1 MIEDAGLEAEVT
13 RLVGREAYFLDRRQ
27 WRDWLALYAEDAEY
41 WAPAW
46 ATEEELTSD
55 PATELSM
62 IYLRGRGGLEDRIF
76 RIESRDSLATVPMDR
91 TAHVVGPVVLHRAGP
106 AIEASCSWVTHV
118 YGVRG
123 AWTFGGW
130 SDYTLRREG
139 AALRIAKKRVVL
151 IDDRLEIPVDVCHLL

>member
-13 RLVGREAYFLDRRQ
+13 RLTALEAYFLDRRQ
-27 WRDWLALYAEDAEY
+27 WRDWLALYVEDAEY

-55 PATELSM
+55 PANELSM

-91 TAHVVGPVVLHRAGP
+91 TAHVVGPVVLHRAAP
-106 AIEASCSWVTHV
+106 QIEASCSWVTHV

-123 AWTFGGW
+123 AWTLGGW
-130 SDYTLRREG
+130 SDYTLIREG
-139 AALRIAKKRVVL
+139 RNLRIRKKRVVL
-151 IDDRLEIPVDVCHLL
+151 LDDRLEIPVDVCHLL